1 LYLRHQSFADSVLI
15 ATSNGWSIPNIFDRS
30 LLLTGTKIL
39 RKFIELAI
47 ARASYCYILRSIEFV
62 IRVGAG
68 TEAVGF
74 FESIHLF
81 VNKLMLQNAISEV
94 EQRARLWLEQ
104 NG

>member
-1 LYLRHQSFADSVLI
+1 V
-15 ATSNGWSIPNIFDRS
+15 
-30 LLLTGTKIL
+30 
-39 RKFIELAI
+39 
-47 ARASYCYILRSIEFV
+47 RSIEFV

-68 TEAVGF
+68 TEAVRL

-81 VNKLMLQNAISEV
+81 VYKLMLQNAISEV